1 MDYVKVAFQFSP
13 REPYAEIAV
22 SELSDLGYESFVD
35 TEEGVE
41 AFIQE
46 RIFDEA
52 ALYFINDWEDVEV
65 SFHSE
70 KIPFTNWNAKWEED
84 FKPVIVR
91 KDCIVRAPFHHLEEE
106 YTYDII
112 IQPQMSFGTG
122 HHATTSLMIQF
133 LLDEDLQG
141 KRVLDLGSGTGVLA
155 ILAEKRGARD
165 ILATDI
171 EDYIVDN
178 AKENIALNQCVEIAL
193 KKADVANDRYE
204 DYDLILANINL
215 NVLIQSMETISSAGR
230 KGSKIMM
237 SGFYDDDIPKLQETA
252 AKCGLVLEE
261 VRKQERW
268 AAVLLIKE

>member
-1 MDYVKVAFQFSP
+1 MDYVKVVFHFSP
-13 REPYAEIAV
+13 KDPYAEIAV
-22 SELSDLGYESFVD
+22 SELSDLGFESFVE
-35 TEEGVE
+35 TEKGVD

-46 RIFDEA
+46 SLFDEN
-52 ALYFINDWEDVEV
+52 ALDFINEWEGVKTT
-65 SFHSE
+65 FHSE
-70 KIPFTNWNAKWEED
+70 KIPFTNWNAKWEAD

-91 KDCIVRAPFHHLEEE
+91 NDCIVRAPFHQLDKE
-106 YTYDII
+106 YTFDII

-133 LLDEDLQG
+133 LLDEKLEG

-155 ILAEKRGARD
+155 ILAEKLGAKD

-178 AKENIALNQCVEIAL
+178 ARENIALNHCVEIAV
-193 KKADVANDRYE
+193 KKADVAKDTYT

-215 NVLIQSMETISSAGR
+215 NVLIQSMATIASAGR
-230 KGSKIMM
+230 KGSKVMM
-237 SGFYDDDIPKLQETA
+237 SGFYDDDIPKLKQTA
-252 AKCGLVLEE
+252 EQYGLVLEE

-268 AAVLLIKE
+268 AAVLLIKQ